1 MKKANFE
8 LRIEAKK
15 SKAGNRYVTLVA
27 GLGYRDMS
35 ITFDKAT
42 ISELTGI
49 DIGTI
54 NQLQVGDVVPVGS
67 IQVGEK

>member
-15 SKAGNRYVTLVA
+15 SKAGNPYVALMV
-27 GLGYRDMS
+27 GLGYRDIP

-67 IQVGEK
+67 ITIGEK